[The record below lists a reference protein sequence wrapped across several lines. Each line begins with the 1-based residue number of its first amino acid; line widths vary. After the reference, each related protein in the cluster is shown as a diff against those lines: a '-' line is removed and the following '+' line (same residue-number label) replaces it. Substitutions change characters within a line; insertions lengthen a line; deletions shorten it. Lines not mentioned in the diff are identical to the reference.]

1 MKKKIICAF
10 LIAAAVLS
18 AASCQNSG
26 SKPTDTKPADEKP
39 AVSQDA
45 PAPADEAKSV
55 SAADVTKAV
64 LDEIPI
70 NSAFEKTKDTLN
82 DYFDKLDTDAL
93 TDFSFYLCAS
103 GAYPDEIAFF
113 TFASDADAEKAVPA
127 VKARLEEQIDL
138 YETYTPKEFYK
149 LENAVI
155 AQSGKYVYYLVTSDN
170 EKAESIVKG
179 LIG

>member
-1 MKKKIICAF
+1 MKKKIISA
-10 LIAAAVLS
+10 LLVTAAVLS
-18 AASCQNSG
+18 AASCQGQSG
-26 SKPTDTKPADEKP
+26 SKTTDTAKPADEKP
-39 AVSQDA
+39 AVTE
-45 PAPADEAKSV
+45 EAKSV

-70 NSAFEKTKDTLN
+70 NSAFEKTKDTLV
-82 DYFDKLDTDAL
+82 DYFGKLDIDSL

-113 TFASDADAEKAVPA
+113 TFASEEDAEKAVP
-127 VKARLEEQIDL
+127 VVQERLDEQIEL

-155 AQSGKYVYYLVTSDN
+155 KQSGKYVYYLVTSDN